1 MTTDKYTEFQD
12 EIARLESEVEHYQL
26 RCDAL
31 KQINDSQVETIRTY
45 AQIVKMMDV
54 EINKLRGELI

>member
-26 RCDAL
+26 RCESL
-31 KQINDSQVETIRTY
+31 KRINDSQVETIRTY
-45 AQIVKMMDV
+45 AQIVNMMDA
-54 EINKLRGELI
+54 EINRLRGELI